1 MELAVGF
8 LIAFVIAITGVGAG
22 TITAPLLILV
32 LHVPVAVSVGTAL
45 AYSTA
50 VKAVVAPLQ
59 IWRRQVAWRVLGVML
74 LGGLPGVVAG
84 TLLFRRF
91 GALKGHALFFGMLGA
106 VIVFSSGW
114 HLFRHFSPRAIE
126 GPNPA
131 RMKSI
136 GALMFPIA
144 AEVGFSSSG
153 AGALGSLALMS
164 LSPLTAAQVV
174 GTDLVFAFC
183 VTLLGSGLHFAD
195 GSIDKTLLVKLV
207 SGGMAGAMAG
217 SWVAPKVPNRQL
229 RLALSV
235 VLLALGLQF
244 CYQAVVKV
252 PVRGKALAVGTA
264 RPATC
269 AFGAP
274 AGCVGSQGFFLPLAV
289 RRTALGEGGP
299 NDGGVGEPIQA
310 QRWGLHGHPAQP
322 SGFHSFCL

>member
-22 TITAPLLILV
+22 TLTAPLLILV

-207 SGGMAGAMAG
+207 SGGLVGAMAG

-235 VLLALGLQF
+235 VLLALGLEF
-244 CYQAVVKV
+244 CYQAV
-252 PVRGKALAVGTA
+252 GTV

-274 AGCVGSQGFFLPLAV
+274 AVCVGSQGFFLPLVV
-289 RRTALGEGGP
+289 RRTALGEGGL